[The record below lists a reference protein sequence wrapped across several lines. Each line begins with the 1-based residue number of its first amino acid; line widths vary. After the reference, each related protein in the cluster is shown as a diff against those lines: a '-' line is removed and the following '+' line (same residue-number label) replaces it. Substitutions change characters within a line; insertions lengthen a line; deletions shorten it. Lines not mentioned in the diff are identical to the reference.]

1 MAEEG
6 TSRFE
11 VFGFAS
17 VFSTPDGVDIDWFKT
32 EAEAHAV
39 DGWLATFAMHDVL
52 LVMMAESPDYDYI
65 SDLIDLSEE
74 VDAFAAFKEKLK
86 T

>member
-1 MAEEG
+1 MAER

-17 VFSTPDGVDIDWFKT
+17 VFNTPDGVDVDWFKT
-32 EAEAHAV
+32 EAEAQAV
-39 DGWLATFAMHDVL
+39 PGWLATFAMHDAL
-52 LVMMAESPDYDYI
+52 LVMMAENPDYDFI

-74 VDAFAAFKEKLK
+74 VDAFNVFREKLK